1 MTKINTGIIRQSQID
16 ASMQTEL
23 LSRDALLWLG
33 GGVGDFP
40 EQVSSIARLVA
51 LPWKS
56 VLCESTSADLVAAF
70 EIWKDHRVL
79 VQRRGYLDVIASNP
93 DQTLL
98 PTRTLPVYLLNG
110 REESQDPFERPNLSP
125 QKAFLRRFTMLNSA
139 VASQPTI
146 LVVVS
151 SGDSSIV
158 GNLCELWEEGFR
170 SRVVFVTQNSEEIGD
185 LDVRF
190 VKKYSISA
198 LTVIE
203 QSPTQFAETLA
214 RDIHAAVSEDLLL
227 VRIRDRKK
235 SVKVIDVTSCEK
247 PDQPILDRYELIQE
261 KFFESTLPNELSD
274 EELSSFFERSST
286 SWRPYAAG
294 LPWTRSRDAEL
305 QLNKFLRRVHERGPE
320 QNRLLLIPAE
330 PGSGGTT
337 MLRHLCFTVAKDG
350 YPTLVARAVDFEP
363 KAHELN
369 AFLFSLHQLDLEFR
383 RDADDSEQERS
394 DLETPVVLGFD
405 AQHWRGHH
413 ESLISFFRSFE
424 RGGRS
429 VVVLAV
435 VDPDVLDLMPP
446 EVTTELDT
454 GLQHMLTQDEVL
466 SLGDHLNR
474 FLQPKGRDR
483 SDSEWRQFHTGNQPR
498 IGDFGASVA
507 TFWIAL
513 EFWLKRQFNLGESI
527 QDWLYSQFKSANFD
541 QDLKRLILR
550 IAAATVERI
559 GYPEDM
565 MPASPDRDLPY
576 SILLDRTRYS
586 APALGLV
593 RHSSSIDRQWM
604 LGHVQVA
611 RYLLNLAFRDRE
623 LLGEIGKSEVLNP
636 IALRLELLREIACSP
651 LLSQKKFKS
660 LSVEF
665 AKTILKLDRDGNR
678 EFFVEWQRV
687 LDILENVSERV
698 WETSRAFNH
707 HVAISR
713 RRVAADEEYFPLL
726 NDEKMSQLE
735 GAIEHLQFALEHI
748 EATDEDDSDLN
759 LLNSLAR
766 TYQDLVDLSLKQGNS
781 DAATSFREK
790 ATECIRRAQML
801 SSNNSYVLET
811 LAQDQLQRAEQLLT
825 EDPKSAAALA
835 CESLGYLRQALTLD
849 SAQQRQTK
857 LNGLLLRCFQLL
869 TGEAARA
876 EICKMRE
883 RGECVGITAYAWL
896 TLREGL
902 PDWEVLTI
910 EQLAPST
917 IDQALLVLGEIPP
930 GKRTWLDLRL
940 AYDLVCVRS
949 PYDFEKQLELL
960 DEFSMERPKT
970 DFQTRLEHSILLYQV
985 GRVGEGSE
993 MFKRLR
999 IDLKNSEVF
1008 VSIPDRLKL
1017 LCKRGSSDPEIC
1029 SAVVVKEYE
1038 VRSYAAVQNLQREH
1052 VPFVPRQFNKP
1063 RMQVGERFQCVIT
1076 FGHNGPFISPVKK

>member
-1 MTKINTGIIRQSQID
+1 
-16 ASMQTEL
+16 
-23 LSRDALLWLG
+23 
-33 GGVGDFP
+33 
-40 EQVSSIARLVA
+40 
-51 LPWKS
+51 
-56 VLCESTSADLVAAF
+56 
-70 EIWKDHRVL
+70 
-79 VQRRGYLDVIASNP
+79 
-93 DQTLL
+93 
-98 PTRTLPVYLLNG
+98 
-110 REESQDPFERPNLSP
+110 
-125 QKAFLRRFTMLNSA
+125 
-139 VASQPTI
+139 
-146 LVVVS
+146 
-151 SGDSSIV
+151 
-158 GNLCELWEEGFR
+158 
-170 SRVVFVTQNSEEIGD
+170 
-185 LDVRF
+185 
-190 VKKYSISA
+190 
-198 LTVIE
+198 
-203 QSPTQFAETLA
+203 
-214 RDIHAAVSEDLLL
+214 
-227 VRIRDRKK
+227 
-235 SVKVIDVTSCEK
+235 
-247 PDQPILDRYELIQE
+247 
-261 KFFESTLPNELSD
+261 
-274 EELSSFFERSST
+274 
-286 SWRPYAAG
+286 
-294 LPWTRSRDAEL
+294 
-305 QLNKFLRRVHERGPE
+305 
-320 QNRLLLIPAE
+320 
-330 PGSGGTT
+330 
-337 MLRHLCFTVAKDG
+337 MLRHLCFTAAREG
-350 YPTLVARAVDFEP
+350 YPTLVAKAVDFEP

-369 AFLFSLHQLDLEFR
+369 AFLFSLHQLDLELR
-383 RDADDSEQERS
+383 RDADDLNEEDSS
-394 DLETPVVLGFD
+394 DVETPVLLGFD

-413 ESLISFFRSFE
+413 ETLISFFRSFE

-446 EVTTELDT
+446 EVTSELDT

-541 QDLKRLILR
+541 QDLKHLLLR

-565 MPASPDRDLPY
+565 MPSSPDRDLPY
-576 SILLDRTRYS
+576 SVLLDEARQT

-593 RHSSSIDRQWM
+593 RLSSSTDRQWM

-623 LLGEIGKSEVLNP
+623 LLGDIGKTDVLNP
-636 IALRLELLREIACSP
+636 IALRLELLREIACNP
-651 LLSQKKFKS
+651 LLSQKKFKA

-687 LDILENVSERV
+687 LDILQNVSERV

-713 RRVAADEEYFPLL
+713 RRVAADEEYFPLS
-726 NDEKMSQLE
+726 NDEKTSQLE
-735 GAIEHLQFALEHI
+735 GAIEHLQYALDHI

-766 TYQDLVDLSLKQGNS
+766 TYQDLVDLALKQGNS
-781 DAATSFREK
+781 DAAGNFREK
-790 ATECIRRAQML
+790 ATECIRRAQSL

-811 LAQDQLQRAEQLLT
+811 LAQDQLQRAEQLIA
-825 EDPKSAAALA
+825 EEPKYAAALA

-849 SAQQRQTK
+849 SAQQRQSK
-857 LNGLLLRCFQLL
+857 LNSLLLRCFQLL

-876 EICKMRE
+876 EIAKMRD

-902 PDWEVLTI
+902 ADWEVFTI
-910 EQLAPST
+910 EQLAPSK
-917 IDQALLVLGEIPP
+917 IDRALLVLGEIPP

-970 DFQTRLEHSILLYQV
+970 DFQTRLEHAILLYQV

-1052 VPFVPRQFNKP
+1052 IPFVPRQFNKP